1 MLRRISPFVLA
12 LTLAVLPLAAGAQGF
27 VENVRQ
33 GVDRAGEPAG
43 FEQNAG
49 LIEIIGGVIRIG
61 LSFVGV
67 ILLVLLLYAGFLWMT
82 AGGDEEKI
90 KAARGTITSAI
101 VGIIIVTASYAI
113 ADFVLSRLTE
123 VSVQGGGADTTPSR

>member
-1 MLRRISPFVLA
+1 M
-12 LTLAVLPLAAGAQGF
+12 
-27 VENVRQ
+27 
-33 GVDRAGEPAG
+33 DRAGEPAG